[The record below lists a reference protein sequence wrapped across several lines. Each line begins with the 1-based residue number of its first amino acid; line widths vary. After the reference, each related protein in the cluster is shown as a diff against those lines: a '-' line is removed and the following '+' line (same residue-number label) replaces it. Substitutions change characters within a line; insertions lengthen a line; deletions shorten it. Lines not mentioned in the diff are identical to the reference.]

1 MQGTENAWPPFRCPS
16 KLENVLNAV
25 AVAVATLGPAKGVF
39 SDENPENNQ
48 TGRLENGLHPG
59 GVPAWVEQGGDPTD
73 TYCTSF
79 YAFESGPNLAAVD
92 ASLQLS
98 H

>member
-1 MQGTENAWPPFRCPS
+1 MKTLKTIKPS
-16 KLENVLNAV
+16 GSKTVSIPV
-25 AVAVATLGPAKGVF
+25 
-39 SDENPENNQ
+39 
-48 TGRLENGLHPG
+48 

-79 YAFESGPNLAAVD
+79 YASSLARILLPSSN